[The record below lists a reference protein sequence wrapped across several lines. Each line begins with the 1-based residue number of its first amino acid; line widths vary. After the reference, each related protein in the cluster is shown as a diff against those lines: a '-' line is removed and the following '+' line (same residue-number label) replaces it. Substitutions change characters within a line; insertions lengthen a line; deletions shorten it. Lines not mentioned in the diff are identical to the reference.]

1 MPSLEY
7 IVRPYQARD
16 PQGRVIIP
24 STPIGTHQQATITWG
39 GKATLPPVQSQP
51 GNGFS
56 CCSEQTKEE
65 TDQKYD
71 TVTVANEGT
80 GADAG
85 QSITFRR
92 AKSFSYE
99 KREQS
104 KCASDWDQFSGIGM
118 EISDALSSF
127 AADIASSETLQGE
140 QADQTCRGTM
150 SLHNQPG
157 A

>member
-51 GNGFS
+51 GNAFS
-56 CCSEQTKEE
+56 CCSEQQNESGRQTEVVQIN
-65 TDQKYD
+65 DSGNADNYI
-71 TVTVANEGT
+71 TVART
-80 GADAG
+80 TQLSLDKTS
-85 QSITFRR
+85 QST
-92 AKSFSYE
+92 
-99 KREQS
+99 
-104 KCASDWDQFSGIGM
+104 CASDWDQFSGIGM

-127 AADIASSETLQGE
+127 AADITSSETLQG
-140 QADQTCRGTM
+140 DGTPQTCKSVINLSNNTAPSG
-150 SLHNQPG
+150 
-157 A
+157 

>member
-16 PQGRVIIP
+16 PQGRIIIP

-65 TDQKYD
+65 TDQQYEN
-71 TVTVANEGT
+71 VSVVAQG
-80 GADAG
+80 GDAAG
-85 QSITFRR
+85 QTINFRR

-99 KREQS
+99 KQEQS
-104 KCASDWDQFSGIGM
+104 TCASDWDQFSGIGM
-118 EISDALSSF
+118 EITDALSSF
-127 AADIASSETLQGE
+127 AADITSSETLQGE
-140 QADQTCRGTM
+140 QADQTCRGTI

>member
-39 GKATLPPVQSQP
+39 GKATLPPVQSLA

-65 TDQKYD
+65 TDQKYED
-71 TVTVANEGT
+71 VSVTAEGD
-80 GADAG
+80 GLASG
-85 QSITFRR
+85 QSVSFRR

-99 KREQS
+99 KKEQS
-104 KCASDWDQFSGIGM
+104 TCASDWDQFSGVGM
-118 EISDALSSF
+118 EITDALSSF
-127 AADIASSETLQGE
+127 AADINSGTMAGDGTP
-140 QADQTCRGTM
+140 QTCRGTM
-150 SLHNQPG
+150 TLG